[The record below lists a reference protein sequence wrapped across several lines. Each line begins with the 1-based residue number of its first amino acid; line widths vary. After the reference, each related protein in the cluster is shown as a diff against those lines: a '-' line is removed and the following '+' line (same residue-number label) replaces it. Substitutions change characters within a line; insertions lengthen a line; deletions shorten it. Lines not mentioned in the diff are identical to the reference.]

1 MIVKTDGR
9 NTRELG
15 RQKAAP
21 TSPPPPLFESLARIL
36 LSGFELDTDYPC
48 PGTVL
53 VLSFAKCACRTVSSE
68 LFHRSLDCIAR
79 RSVNGI
85 GLC

>member
-1 MIVKTDGR
+1 MCSD
-9 NTRELG
+9 RENRWEKHAG
-15 RQKAAP
+15 AWERERRP
-21 TSPPPPLFESLARIL
+21 HFPPLFESLARIL

-53 VLSFAKCACRTVSSE
+53 VLSCAKCACRTVSSE
-68 LFHRSLDCIAR
+68 LFHRSLDCSAR